1 MDYYYYMYMYS
12 MRVDYYS
19 TVNWSNK
26 HIEYEDM
33 IRMDIVTSS

>member
-1 MDYYYYMYMYS
+1 MDYYYYR

-26 HIEYEDM
+26 NIEYEDM